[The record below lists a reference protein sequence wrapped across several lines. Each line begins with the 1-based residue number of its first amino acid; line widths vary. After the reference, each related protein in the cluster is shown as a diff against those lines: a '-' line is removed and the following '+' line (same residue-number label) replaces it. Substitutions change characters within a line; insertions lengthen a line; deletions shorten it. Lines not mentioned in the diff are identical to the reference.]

1 MNWKSILFWSLVF
14 AGLAYFFFSFASYL
28 FDKQEETQLF
38 IPQWDIVQTL
48 MLTPGGICEILG
60 LTCTQYYCIPLF
72 AAIMN
77 AALLSSIGICFYI
90 LLQKIETRGYHLI
103 ITLFPVA
110 GLLKMHITFGYVVD
124 GTIAILC
131 MLSLLCNW
139 VYIATPKSRI
149 IFVIISSIMLYWI
162 AGQMVI
168 LYSILLFVL
177 SLILKKNKI
186 IYPLLSIVLSAV
198 LVYIDTRYL
207 LNVPITKGFYSPVYH
222 NSQIQADSLIY
233 YTWIRFSLLL
243 LLLFIICK
251 LMGYITWK
259 GKLKKIML
267 TVSVGIIFL
276 FYSSYFLPNA
286 YDIQNRMMDQLSYL
300 SRRKQWDTVI
310 RMHTGKKLPGSV
322 NRNYLNMALA
332 QKGVLG
338 DQLFHFDQHGPSGLL
353 SPYNGTYYMSILLS
367 DIHFYLGDISISES
381 YAMEALTLSRRRG
394 SPRALQRLVQVNLI
408 KKEFGIAGKYLSLL
422 ERMPCYKTWAR
433 QNRTYLTHPGKCSE
447 NKELPA
453 SRIIDLSHDTLL
465 SLMTID
471 SLWRMH
477 VEDSVSTNR
486 IAMEYVGCSYLLAK
500 NMEAF
505 KIFFSQI
512 TEDPKWQ
519 SLPIH
524 FQEAAIIFDMDSM
537 TISPAI
543 RQRYEDYRKAVAEA
557 KRTSKTAALQP
568 FGDTFWFYY
577 QFKELDAKRANNI
590 NTQKSVYD

>member
-14 AGLAYFFFSFASYL
+14 AGLVYFFFSFASYL
-28 FDKQEETQLF
+28 FDRQEEMQLF
-38 IPQWDIVQTL
+38 IPQWDAVQTL

-72 AAIMN
+72 AAILN

-103 ITLFPVA
+103 IALFPVA
-110 GLLKMHITFGYVVD
+110 GLLKMHITFSYAVD

-131 MLSLLCNW
+131 MLLLLCVW
-139 VYIATPKSRI
+139 AYISKLKRQM
-149 IFVIISSIMLYWI
+149 IFIIISIIVLYWI

-186 IYPLLSIVLSAV
+186 IYPLLSIVISAV
-198 LVYIDTRYL
+198 LVYIDIRYL
-207 LNVPITKGFYSPVYH
+207 LNIPLTKGFYSLAYH
-222 NSQIQADSLIY
+222 HSQIQADSLIY

-243 LLLFIICK
+243 LLLFVICK

-267 TVSVGIIFL
+267 TVSVGIIFF

-381 YAMEALTLSRRRG
+381 YAMEALTLSRRG
-394 SPRALQRLVQVNLI
+394 GTPRALQRLVQVNLI
-408 KKEFGIAGKYLSLL
+408 KKEYAIAGKYLSLL

-433 QNRTYLTHPGKCSE
+433 QYRTYLFHTGKLSE
-447 NKELPA
+447 NKELSDSP
-453 SRIIDLSHDTLL
+453 IIDLSDDTLL

-500 NMEAF
+500 NMDAF

-512 TEDPKWQ
+512 TENPKWQ
-519 SLPIH
+519 PLPVH
-524 FQEAAIIFDMDSM
+524 FQEAAVMFDMDSM
-537 TISPAI
+537 AISPAI

-557 KRTSKTAALQP
+557 KRTSKTAGLQP
-568 FGDTFWFYY
+568 FGNTFWFYY
-577 QFKELDAKRANNI
+577 QFKESDAKRADKI